1 VKVVTSTMISKE
13 LGDIEARKCGEF
25 HAILIESNLIQ
36 QKKFN
41 I

>member
-1 VKVVTSTMISKE
+1 MKVVTSTMISKE

-25 HAILIESNLIQ
+25 HVIQ
-36 QKKFN
+36 